1 MHSPMARAAA
11 VITET
16 DVLRLS
22 LNCCCKAA
30 MGASNRL
37 IREEIP
43 ANSTASEEHDN
54 QDTASG
60 HGFKKVGKVNENQ
73 SGSAFIQ
80 PGTRSCHGR

>member
-1 MHSPMARAAA
+1 MDTKSIHPDTMPWMHSPMARAAA

-43 ANSTASEEHDN
+43 ANSTAVKN
-54 QDTASG
+54 T
-60 HGFKKVGKVNENQ
+60 
-73 SGSAFIQ
+73 ITRTRL
-80 PGTRSCHGR
+80 PGTDLKRLGS